1 MTTMNRQQRRAESK
15 QLNTGKPSIQAMYTA
30 ALHHHNAGELEEA
43 GRLYRKV
50 LAINPRHAD
59 SLHLLGVALHQQ
71 GDCESAITPIR
82 QAVAISGSV
91 ALYHLS
97 LGGALKDAGRLAEAA
112 GSYRRS
118 IALWPGNVDAQTQLG
133 ITLRALGDLP
143 AAEVAF
149 RAACGYAPG
158 SAEAHSNLGAVL
170 KEQGKLEEASGCFGQ
185 AIALAPD
192 YADAHNNFG
201 TVLADM
207 GRLDEAVARYQRAL
221 ALQPDFA
228 EAHNNLGAALDLQ
241 GELEAAVPHFQRA
254 IERAPNFTEAHTN
267 LGVAL
272 GNLRRLDEAVAC
284 YRRALA
290 IKPDFAEAHLY
301 LATTLLAQGEMAAGW
316 AEYEWRWKTR
326 QLGAGGRSFA
336 QALWRGEAAPGRTVL
351 IHAEQGFG
359 DTLQFCRY
367 APMAAARGVRVVLEV
382 QKPLVRLLR
391 ALPGIA
397 QVVGQGEALP
407 HFDLHAP
414 LMSLPWILGSTLE
427 TLPGTTPYLQ
437 AEAAEVAHWRGRLAE
452 IAPVKKR
459 VGLVWA
465 GNPRRDSPVLAAVDR
480 RRSMPPEKLARLGEC
495 QGVTFFS
502 LQKDSAGDCGDVPMV
517 DVMGEMADFAATAA
531 LIANLD
537 LVISVDTAVA
547 HLAAALG
554 KPVWLLNRFDSC
566 WRWLDERRDS
576 PWYPSLR
583 LYNQP
588 RPGDWESVMGDVVG
602 DLRKEVEG

>member
-1 MTTMNRQQRRAESK
+1 MNLGMALLKMGDFENGWREYEHRWDVGAMKAVRRPES
-15 QLNTGKPSIQAMYTA
+15 
-30 ALHHHNAGELEEA
+30 
-43 GRLYRKV
+43 
-50 LAINPRHAD
+50 
-59 SLHLLGVALHQQ
+59 
-71 GDCESAITPIR
+71 
-82 QAVAISGSV
+82 
-91 ALYHLS
+91 
-97 LGGALKDAGRLAEAA
+97 
-112 GSYRRS
+112 
-118 IALWPGNVDAQTQLG
+118 
-133 ITLRALGDLP
+133 LP
-143 AAEVAF
+143 WWD
-149 RAACGYAPG
+149 G
-158 SAEAHSNLGAVL
+158 SA
-170 KEQGKLEEASGCFGQ
+170 
-185 AIALAPD
+185 AP
-192 YADAHNNFG
+192 
-201 TVLADM
+201 
-207 GRLDEAVARYQRAL
+207 R
-221 ALQPDFA
+221 
-228 EAHNNLGAALDLQ
+228 
-241 GELEAAVPHFQRA
+241 
-254 IERAPNFTEAHTN
+254 
-267 LGVAL
+267 
-272 GNLRRLDEAVAC
+272 
-284 YRRALA
+284 
-290 IKPDFAEAHLY
+290 
-301 LATTLLAQGEMAAGW
+301 TLL
-316 AEYEWRWKTR
+316 
-326 QLGAGGRSFA
+326 L
-336 QALWRGEAAPGRTVL
+336 
-351 IHAEQGFG
+351 HAEQGLG

-452 IAPVKKR
+452 IAPVEKR